1 MLRKISV
8 LLVVSLVLNGCS
20 ESSVNQDVVLKN
32 DGRIDTII
40 IKRTDEKNGLS
51 IDDSLNAMANLM
63 SGIKDSNSMYDFI
76 KSSEDFNEFSKNFDK
91 RWTTFDST
99 RLSDLRK
106 FRNNEISKL
115 INSQSTLFYP
125 FSGPDI
131 LHAQTFFPDA
141 QQYVLIGLEPVG
153 ALPDFHKQ
161 DTSFLKP
168 YFKKINSSLNAI
180 LNFSFFRTESMK
192 NDLKNEEVDGT
203 LHLLFLFLKRTG
215 SQLSSAKPV
224 TIDEKGQLE
233 FLASF
238 SELKKINN
246 PVKGVEIQFVDKDLN
261 NKKLYYYSLNAAD
274 GALNTNEGF
283 MTYLNGLGTINTYLK
298 GASYLMHKS
307 YFSLIRNVILNQSQH
322 VIQDDSGIA
331 YRYFINNKQTWKFDL
346 FGQYEKPI
354 RMFSNCYQ
362 ADLDS
367 LYKKQGS
374 KPTGF
379 GIGYNFKDKNSNL
392 LIATIQ
398 K

>member
-8 LLVVSLVLNGCS
+8 LLVVSLVLNACS

-32 DGRIDTII
+32 AGRIDTII
-40 IKRTDEKNGLS
+40 IKRTDEKNSLS
-51 IDDSLNAMANLM
+51 IDDSLNALANLM

-261 NKKLYYYSLNAAD
+261 NK
-274 GALNTNEGF
+274 
-283 MTYLNGLGTINTYLK
+283 
-298 GASYLMHKS
+298 
-307 YFSLIRNVILNQSQH
+307 
-322 VIQDDSGIA
+322 
-331 YRYFINNKQTWKFDL
+331 
-346 FGQYEKPI
+346 
-354 RMFSNCYQ
+354 
-362 ADLDS
+362 
-367 LYKKQGS
+367 
-374 KPTGF
+374 
-379 GIGYNFKDKNSNL
+379 
-392 LIATIQ
+392 
-398 K
+398 